1 MASITIGN
9 KLIPINSE
17 NIITESKYIKNSSYS
32 DTQKPYINTSK
43 TLDDALNNLATHNQS
58 FFHQIKNPGSQL
70 VRCNKIQK
78 IKQKPIKKLA
88 LIFA

>member
-58 FFHQIKNPGSQL
+58 FETNLSTYLHTNYNRPKIFLKLKKRKYI
-70 VRCNKIQK
+70 RCW
-78 IKQKPIKKLA
+78 
-88 LIFA
+88 